1 MMFHLVQISNGP
13 ERRVAL
19 VEEPHLH
26 CLDGVSSVY
35 ELVYECLK
43 SGQSFSKQVRDLA
56 TGPSLSYN
64 EIYDDRSSWH
74 LLPPIDVPNFPE
86 RMLVSGTGLTHLGSA
101 KDRQSMHLQTA
112 HDASKPMTDSMRMFE
127 WGMKDGRPA
136 EGQIG
141 IAPEWFYKGDG
152 GMLRAPFEPLPVPSH
167 AEDGGEEAELAGVYI
182 VSPDGMP
189 IRIGICVGNEFSDH
203 KFERRN
209 YLNLAGSKLRSCSIG
224 PELVVGADF
233 NAVTAEVRI
242 ERTGKTVWSKAIQ
255 SGEENMVHSLAN
267 IEHHHFK
274 FAGHRTPGHVHVH
287 FYGAHSLSFGEG
299 IELHDGDWMQVK
311 FEGYGRPLRN
321 PIAIQN
327 QGTDKLVRVQP
338 IA

>member
-1 MMFHLVQISNGP
+1 MTFHLVQISNGS

-26 CLDGVSSVY
+26 CLEGVSSVY
-35 ELVYECLK
+35 ELVSDCFK
-43 SGQSFSKQVRDLA
+43 SGQSFSKRVRDLA
-56 TGPSLSYN
+56 TGASLSYN
-64 EIYDDRSSWH
+64 EIYDERSSWR
-74 LLPPIDVPNFPE
+74 LLSPIDVPGASE

-112 HDASKPMTDSMRMFE
+112 HDPNKPVTDSMRMFE
-127 WGMKDGRPA
+127 WGMKGGRPA
-136 EGQIG
+136 ERQIG
-141 IAPEWFYKGDG
+141 VAPEWFYKGNG
-152 GMLRAPFEPLPVPSH
+152 GILRAPFEPLPVPSH

-182 VSPDGMP
+182 ITGDGNP
-189 IRIGICVGNEFSDH
+189 VRLGICIGNEFSDH

-209 YLNLAGSKLRSCSIG
+209 YLNLAGSKLRACSIG

-233 NAVTAEVRI
+233 TAVTGEVRI
-242 ERTGKTVWSKAIQ
+242 ERGGKLVWSKAIE
-255 SGEENMVHSLAN
+255 SGEENMAHSLAN

-274 FAGHRTPGHVHVH
+274 FEGHRIPGHVHVH

-299 IELHDGDWMQVK
+299 VELHDGDLMQVK
-311 FEGYGRPLRN
+311 FAGYGRPLRN

-327 QGTDKLVRVQP
+327 KETDKLVRVQA

>member
-1 MMFHLVQISNGP
+1 MFHLVQISNGS

-19 VEEPHLH
+19 VEEPQLH
-26 CLDGVSSVY
+26 CLEGVTSVY
-35 ELVYECLK
+35 ELTTDCLRT
-43 SGQSFSKQVRDLA
+43 GQSLSKRVRELA
-56 TGPSLSYN
+56 IGSSLSYN
-64 EIYDDRSSWH
+64 EVYSERGAWR
-74 LLPPIDVPNFPE
+74 LLSPIDVPGAPE

-112 HDASKPMTDSMRMFE
+112 HDPNKPITDSMRMFE
-127 WGMKDGRPA
+127 WGVAGGRPA
-136 EGQIG
+136 EGEIG
-141 IAPEWFYKGDG
+141 IAPEWFYKGNG
-152 GMLRAPFEPLPVPSH
+152 GMLRAPFEPLSVPPH

-182 VSPDGMP
+182 VAADGTP
-189 IRIGICVGNEFSDH
+189 VRLGICAGNEFSDH

-209 YLNLAGSKLRSCSIG
+209 YLNLAGSKLRACSIG
-224 PELVVGADF
+224 PELVIGAEF
-233 NAVTAEVRI
+233 KSAAGEVRI
-242 ERTGKTVWSKAIQ
+242 ERGEKTVWSKAIA
-255 SGEENMVHSLAN
+255 SGEENMAHSLAN

-274 FAGHRTPGHVHVH
+274 FEGHRTPGHVHVH

-299 IELHDGDWMQVK
+299 VELHDGDWMQVK

-327 QGTDKLVRVQP
+327 KETDKLVRVQA